1 MLKKIDRFFNISGQG
16 GNFKREILAGI
27 TTFMTMA
34 YIVFVNPEI
43 LSDAFINGPSGSQ
56 DAQMFHAL
64 VCSTCLAAA
73 AATLLMGLVANY
85 PIAMAPGMGLNAFL
99 TYNICLQRGVPW
111 EVGLGMVF
119 ISGVLFMIL
128 SVVKIR
134 EMIIDAI
141 PLSLKLA
148 AAVGIGVFI
157 AFIGLKQGGIIIVSG
172 NIFVKLGD
180 LTSKPVLVT
189 LAGLA
194 ITTIL
199 YARKVPGSILLGIL
213 VTGALAYA
221 AGLVHPKE
229 TWFNM
234 PVLAPVMG
242 KLDILSALKLTFVA
256 PLLVLLFFDMFDT
269 VGTLVGVGQQGGF
282 MKNGKLPRATQALF
296 CDAAGTSL
304 GAIFGTSTVTSYI
317 ESATGVANG
326 GRTGFA
332 NIITALLFIAAMFFA
347 PIAEMVGAGLPYT
360 FTVIV
365 NSHPIQ
371 FTEYLYPVTASA
383 LVVVG
388 CLMMQSVKNID
399 WQDWTEA
406 MPAFLTI
413 VLMPLT
419 FSISTGLFAGMVAY
433 PLLKLATGRAK
444 EVHWLL
450 YTLVGIFVIS
460 LTLYLTI

>member
-1 MLKKIDRFFNISGQG
+1 MRQKIDHFFNITAQG
-16 GNFKREILAGI
+16 SNFRREILAGV

-34 YIVFVNPEI
+34 YIVFVNPAI
-43 LSDAFINGPSGSQ
+43 LSDAFINTTSGVNQ
-56 DAQMFHAL
+56 EAMFRAL

-73 AATLLMGLVANY
+73 IATFMMGLFANY
-85 PIAMAPGMGLNAFL
+85 PIALAPGMGLNAFL

-128 SVVKIR
+128 SVVKVR

-157 AFIGLKQGGIIIVSG
+157 AFIGLKQGGVIIVSG
-172 NIFVKLGD
+172 ATFVKLGD

-199 YARKVPGSILLGIL
+199 HARKVHGSILIGIIT
-213 VTGALAYA
+213 TGLIAYA
-221 AGLVHPKE
+221 AGLIHRHE
-229 TWFNM
+229 ALFEM
-234 PVLAPVMG
+234 PTLSPVMG
-242 KLDILSALKLTFVA
+242 KLDILGALKPAFIA

-282 MKNGKLPRATQALF
+282 MKNGKLPRATRALF
-296 CDAAGTSL
+296 SDAAGTTLGSL
-304 GAIFGTSTVTSYI
+304 IGTSTVTSYV
-317 ESATGVANG
+317 ESATGIAGG

-332 NIITALLFIAAMFFA
+332 NIVTGLLFIAAMFFA
-347 PIAEMVGAGLPYT
+347 PLAEMFGAGLPYS
-360 FTVIV
+360 FAVIV
-365 NSHPIQ
+365 NNQ
-371 FTEYLYPVTASA
+371 TFEFTEMLYPVTAPA

-388 CLMMQSVKNID
+388 CLMMQSVKDIQ
-399 WQDWTEA
+399 WMDWTEA

-433 PLLKLATGRAK
+433 PLLKLTTGRGR
-444 EVHWLL
+444 EVHLLL
-450 YTLVGIFVIS
+450 YTLVGIFIIS
-460 LTLYLTI
+460 LAIYLG

>member
-1 MLKKIDRFFNISGQG
+1 
-16 GNFKREILAGI
+16 
-27 TTFMTMA
+27 
-34 YIVFVNPEI
+34 
-43 LSDAFINGPSGSQ
+43 
-56 DAQMFHAL
+56 
-64 VCSTCLAAA
+64 
-73 AATLLMGLVANY
+73 
-85 PIAMAPGMGLNAFL
+85 
-99 TYNICLQRGVPW
+99 
-111 EVGLGMVF
+111 MVF
-119 ISGVLFMIL
+119 ISGVLFMAL
-128 SVVKIR
+128 SVVRIR
-134 EMIIDAI
+134 EMIIDAV
-141 PLSLKLA
+141 PLSLKLG

-157 AFIGLKQGGIIIVSG
+157 AFIGLKQGGLIVVSG
-172 NIFVKLGD
+172 STFVKLGD

-194 ITTIL
+194 VTTIL
-199 YARKVPGSILLGIL
+199 YARKISGSILLGIL
-213 VTGALAYA
+213 VTGALALA

-229 TWFNM
+229 TWFTL
-234 PVLAPVMG
+234 PVLAPVVG
-242 KLDILSALKLTFVA
+242 KLNVMEALKPAFIA
-256 PLLVLLFFDMFDT
+256 PLLVLLFFAMFDT

-282 MKNGKLPRATQALF
+282 MKNGKLPRAGLALF
-296 CDAAGTSL
+296 SDATGSAL
-304 GAIFGTSTVTSYI
+304 GAVLGTSTVTSYI

-347 PIAEMVGAGLPYT
+347 PIAEMFGAGFPYS
-360 FTVIV
+360 FTVLM
-365 NSHPIQ
+365 NDHPIK
-371 FTEYLYPVTASA
+371 FTEYLYPVTAPA

-450 YTLVGIFVIS
+450 YTLVGIFLVS
-460 LTLYLTI
+460 LTIYLTV